1 MRIDTEYPELSSG
14 KNTLSFFTAFYV
26 CTLFFFLTGVINPF
40 LTENLPYQIYALKGD
55 PLMQGIWIILYLI
68 GMVLIIR
75 DRENFLTALKD
86 NIVLVVLITY
96 ILFSFLWS
104 SFPELS
110 LRRSVALT
118 LTTAMGVYL
127 GARGNLETIL
137 ALLARVYGFIL
148 ILCLISILITPD
160 YGTYYVEY
168 GIREWKG
175 IFANKNCLGYNM
187 FLSFMVWSWASTSRM
202 FRRATALF
210 FLGVSV
216 VLLLLS
222 NSMTSILIFLVM
234 MFAYTLYAV
243 SRYDR
248 EVFLGIASIA
258 AALIVFASVSFL
270 VYLADH
276 SLSHFFINFLGRD
289 ITLTARTIIWE
300 SVWTD
305 ILKMFWFGYGQDG
318 YWAGTGQSFAFLVQE
333 INPIELSGAH
343 NGVLEV
349 WLNIGLTGVILLL
362 VYFFLTMAKV
372 FKLTRVNRNET
383 LTAFIILFITAFT
396 AYNFAENHFLH
407 RNNILWVLFVAISSH
422 LSPGLNSGRLT
433 ASQEKSRGDM
443 SLDPEAASKTKL
455 NL

>member
-1 MRIDTEYPELSSG
+1 MDITNEYSEISSG
-14 KNTLSFFTAFYV
+14 KDTLSFFTAFYI
-26 CTLFFFLTGVINPF
+26 CTLFFFLTGVTNPF
-40 LTENLPYQIYALKGD
+40 LTKSLPYHIYALKGD
-55 PLMQGIWIILYLI
+55 SLMQGIWIILYLI

-96 ILFSFLWS
+96 ILISFLWS

-110 LRRSVALT
+110 LRRSIALT
-118 LTTAMGVYL
+118 LTAAMGVYL
-127 GARGNLETIL
+127 GARRDFETIL
-137 ALLARVYGFIL
+137 ALLARVYGFIV
-148 ILCLISILITPD
+148 ILCLVTILITPD
-160 YGTYYVEY
+160 YGTYYMEY
-168 GIREWKG
+168 GVREWKG
-175 IFANKNCLGYNM
+175 IFSNKNCLGYNM
-187 FLSFMVWSWASTSRM
+187 FLSFMVWAWAFTSGT

-210 FLGVSV
+210 FLGVST

-222 NSMTSILIFLVM
+222 NSMTSILIFLAI

-248 EVFLGIASIA
+248 EIFLGIASIT
-258 AALIVFASVSFL
+258 AALFFYASVSFL
-270 VYLADH
+270 TYLADH
-276 SLSHFFINFLGRD
+276 SLSDFFVNFLGRD

-300 SVWTD
+300 SVWRD

-343 NGVLEV
+343 NGFLEV
-349 WLNIGLTGVILLL
+349 WLNIGLTGVVLLL
-362 VYFFLTMAKV
+362 VYYFLTASRV
-372 FKLTRVNRNET
+372 LKLTRVNRSEA

-396 AYNFAENHFLH
+396 TYNFAENHFLH

-422 LSPGLNSGRLT
+422 LSPGLNSRPLT
-433 ASQEKSRGDM
+433 VGLEKSGGDM
-443 SLDPEAASKTKL
+443 SFDGGGIKNK
-455 NL
+455 N